1 MMAGMRPEEA
11 RQFHEE
17 DEDPARVFA
26 LFDDADK
33 GRTAPPSRP
42 TDPIPIGQ
50 LLSELARELRQ
61 LRLRDR
67 IARGLRRLAD
77 VIQPRTPR

>member
-1 MMAGMRPEEA
+1 MAGMRPEEA
-11 RQFHEE
+11 GQFHEE

-26 LFDDADK
+26 LFEDADK
-33 GRTAPPSRP
+33 GRTAPPSRSA
-42 TDPIPIGQ
+42 DPIPLGQ
-50 LLSELARELRQ
+50 LLGELARELRQ

-77 VIQPRTPR
+77 AIQHRTPR

>member
-1 MMAGMRPEEA
+1 MAGMRPEEA
-11 RQFHEE
+11 RQFYEE

-26 LFDDADK
+26 LFDGGEK
-33 GRTAPPSRP
+33 GRTAPPRP
-42 TDPIPIGQ
+42 SDPIPLRQ
-50 LLSELARELRQ
+50 LLGELARELRE

-77 VIQPRTPR
+77 AIQHRTTVG